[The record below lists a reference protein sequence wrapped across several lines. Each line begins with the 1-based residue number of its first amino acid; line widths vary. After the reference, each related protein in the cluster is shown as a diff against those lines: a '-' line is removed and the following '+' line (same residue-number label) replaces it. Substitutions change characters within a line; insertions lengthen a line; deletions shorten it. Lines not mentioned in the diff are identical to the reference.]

1 MNCNSKTPSFVFLC
15 FLKFFLFSFFT
26 IAMNK
31 GLHFISVHFIS
42 VASNT
47 PLRLAVSAADRCG
60 KTFYHDAPAVSERN
74 AAACASL

>member
-1 MNCNSKTPSFVFLC
+1 
-15 FLKFFLFSFFT
+15 
-26 IAMNK
+26 MNK